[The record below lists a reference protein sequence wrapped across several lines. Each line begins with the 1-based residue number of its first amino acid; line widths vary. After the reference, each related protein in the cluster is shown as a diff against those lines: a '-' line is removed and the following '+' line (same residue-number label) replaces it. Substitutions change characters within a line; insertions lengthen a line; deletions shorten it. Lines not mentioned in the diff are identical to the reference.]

1 MVEYLLITCEA
12 LGLVVL
18 DYVLNFP
25 MYLRTM
31 NKVNQNKLLLLY
43 ETGFSV

>member
-12 LGLVVL
+12 LALVVL